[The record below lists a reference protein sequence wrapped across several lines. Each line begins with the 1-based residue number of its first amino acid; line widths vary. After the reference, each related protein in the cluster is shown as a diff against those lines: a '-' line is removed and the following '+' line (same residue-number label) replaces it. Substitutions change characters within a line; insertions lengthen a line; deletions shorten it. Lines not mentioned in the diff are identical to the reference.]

1 MHEQEQAIGRAR
13 LAAKV
18 ALTASIG
25 LLAWIAMGNI
35 LVVIARWA
43 Q

>member
-1 MHEQEQAIGRAR
+1 MHEQEQAIGTR

-25 LLAWIAMGNI
+25 LLAVAIAGCI
-35 LVVIARWA
+35 ISAIARLA